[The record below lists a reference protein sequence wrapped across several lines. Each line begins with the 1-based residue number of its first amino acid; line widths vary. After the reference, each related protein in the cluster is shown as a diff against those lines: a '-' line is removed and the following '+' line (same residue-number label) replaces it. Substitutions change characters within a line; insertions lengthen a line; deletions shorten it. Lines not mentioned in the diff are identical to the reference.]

1 MRSAVIKIFFI
12 IFLAAHTSCH
22 RQQGERIAQ
31 NNPKDVVSTVPAS
44 NTENRIAQKQD
55 TISKAEE
62 FTDELEGND
71 ELISPVLFKKWI
83 GTYLIKDIGTDAWDR
98 ESISKTEVNLIK
110 PDSCIFRFWLE
121 DTEGRRYEKDDNYT
135 EIQGVILPTLNRDSI
150 EFITKKILSG
160 NGNQSIS
167 PLLSITKEGENYFIY
182 SIITSPPHNGLVK
195 MPIQKVE
202 K

>member
-71 ELISPVLFKKWI
+71 ELVNISDFRVWEGNYAYSFD
-83 GTYLIKDIGTDAWDR
+83 YTDNAANDYILKAFLR
-98 ESISKTEVNLIK
+98 LNK
-110 PDSCIFRFWLE
+110 PDYCVLE
-121 DTEGRRYEKDDNYT
+121 TWYEKPNGKKKYNYVKIVGSILKADTKDN
-135 EIQGVILPTLNRDSI
+135 LKI
-150 EFITKKILSG
+150 EFYEGKTLIGNSPNLSPILTLYREN
-160 NGNQSIS
+160 NGD
-167 PLLSITKEGENYFIY
+167 YFIE
-182 SIITSPPHNGLVK
+182 SFLTSPPHNGIVK
-195 MPIQKVE
+195 MPIQRIE